1 MAADPAGMTAAT
13 VSIGQT
19 VFAYSYFLPRLSEV
33 RRADASDPLMRGDVM
48 LGQLAAGSVSMA
60 VGVLLTALTGSQ
72 TPVVATLFIAV
83 VIAVIYQY
91 ALNGTRVME
100 P

>member
-1 MAADPAGMTAAT
+1 MADVNALTASSI
-13 VSIGQT
+13 SIGQT

-33 RRADASDPLMRGDVM
+33 RRADAGDPMMRGDVL

-60 VGVLLTALTGSQ
+60 VGMLLTWMTGSSL
-72 TPVVATLFIAV
+72 PVMTTLSIAV
-83 VIAVIYQY
+83 IIAVIYQY

-100 P
+100 